1 MIGFLRIT
9 KLDFFTMKS
18 QFAVYLSLV
27 AIVLMFGFMGSSVT
41 ILCVTGAWFVALM
54 SSNIFA
60 IQEKNNLDRL
70 YGSVSVGLK
79 DIVLGR
85 YAFILLNYLVSF
97 VAVII
102 MHSGF
107 ALFQNKAMELTDIL
121 LGFSLSLLAFS
132 VVTGI
137 QMPLFFKMGYTK
149 AKVWSLVPFIVVMA
163 VVVIPSLVSA
173 LSGVIEF
180 IQANQSILIVCGI
193 LASCVIQFLSYQI
206 AVVAYCKR
214 R

>member
-1 MIGFLRIT
+1 MTGFSRIT

-18 QFAVYLSLV
+18 QFFAYLSL
-27 AIVLMFGFMGSSVT
+27 AATVLMFGFIGSSVT
-41 ILCVTGAWFVALM
+41 VLCITAAWFVALM

-85 YAFILLNYLVSF
+85 YVFMFLNYLLSF
-97 VAVII
+97 IAVIVL
-102 MHSGF
+102 HFGF
-107 ALFQNKAMELTDIL
+107 ALYQNTAFSIIDIM
-121 LGFSLSLLAFS
+121 LGFSLAFLVFS
-132 VVTGI
+132 AITGI

-149 AKVWSLVPFIVVMA
+149 AKVWSLIPFIAVM
-163 VVVIPSLVSA
+163 VLVIIPSLVSA

-180 IQANQSILIVCGI
+180 IQSHKGALMIGGI
-193 LASCVIQFLSYQI
+193 LASCIIQFISYRI
-206 AVVAYCKR
+206 AVFLYRKR
-214 R
+214 K

>member
-107 ALFQNKAMELTDIL
+107 ALFQNKALELTDIL
-121 LGFSLSLLAFS
+121 LGFSLSLLTFS
-132 VVTGI
+132 VITGI

-149 AKVWSLVPFIVVMA
+149 AKVWSLVPFIAVMA

-180 IQANQSILIVCGI
+180 MQANQSILIVCGI

-206 AVVAYCKR
+206 AVVAYRKR